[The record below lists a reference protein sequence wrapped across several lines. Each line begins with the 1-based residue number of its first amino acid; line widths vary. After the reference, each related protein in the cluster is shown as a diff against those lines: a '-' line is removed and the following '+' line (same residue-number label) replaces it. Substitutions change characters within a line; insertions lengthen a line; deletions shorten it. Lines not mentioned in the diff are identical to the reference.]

1 MLMFAASEA
10 LSWTKPCPT
19 PTWPVS
25 LSTRPLST
33 VSPRPRFQI
42 PTRSGSTCRR
52 LTLGAPR
59 ENKDNPAAWTRF
71 VNEKHLLTCGIQKS
85 KHTTDACGCLL
96 LLPAGTFSV
105 SGQAN
110 VFYGQVAASE
120 SARRSCE
127 SRLRHTDVFVFGE
140 IFDSVFRTKSYNGKT
155 PGCRINNVFSV

>member
-33 VSPRPRFQI
+33 VSPRPRIQI
-42 PTRSGSTCRR
+42 PARSGSTRRR

-59 ENKDNPAAWTRF
+59 ENKDNPARLGQICKREASSDLRDS
-71 VNEKHLLTCGIQKS
+71 EKQTHNRRVRT
-85 KHTTDACGCLL
+85 GCLL
-96 LLPAGTFSV
+96 LLPAGTCSV
-105 SGQAN
+105 SGRADVFHGQA
-110 VFYGQVAASE
+110 AASE
-120 SARRSCE
+120 SARWSRE

-140 IFDSVFRTKSYNGKT
+140 NFRFRVQHKVLQWKNI
-155 PGCRINNVFSV
+155 RL